1 MTRSDAGLSGV
12 VPGGEWP
19 RPTGWAR
26 PHRLELGVDSLPGV
40 AAAFA
45 RRLRALGVER
55 IDDLLLRRPRRYE
68 AAADEVAIAQLWG
81 GEEVAVAGVVDDV
94 RLRRPRRGLSTVSA
108 RGADRTGSNSGTGFS
123 PPWLA

>member
-55 IDDLLLRRPRRYE
+55 VDDLLLRRPRRYE
-68 AAADEVAIAQLWG
+68 TAADEVAISELWG
-81 GEEVAVAGVVDDV
+81 DEETVIAGVV
-94 RLRRPRRGLSTVSA
+94 RSA
-108 RGADRTGSNSGTGFS
+108 RSRHLGGRRSMVIAQI
-123 PPWLA
+123 A